1 MVQTSNLAFNETVS
15 EHPMI
20 HFLWVEG
27 VVTRTS
33 VMDLSEFKKNQYLI
47 FDQHQYKLG
56 SSIVDDQERGR
67 VEIFFIFGIFCVTVY
82 AVGDDNCSQYLNRN
96 LDKSFAQESLQT
108 SYNPIPDLFYVRN
121 HSTPNSYAEES
132 KCCVKFCI

>member
-1 MVQTSNLAFNETVS
+1 
-15 EHPMI
+15 
-20 HFLWVEG
+20 
-27 VVTRTS
+27 
-33 VMDLSEFKKNQYLI
+33 MDLSEFKKNQYLI

-56 SSIVDDQERGR
+56 SSIVDDQEQGR

>member
-1 MVQTSNLAFNETVS
+1 MVQTSNFAFNETVS

-67 VEIFFIFGIFCVTVY
+67 VEKYF
-82 AVGDDNCSQYLNRN
+82 
-96 LDKSFAQESLQT
+96 
-108 SYNPIPDLFYVRN
+108 LFSEYFV
-121 HSTPNSYAEES
+121 
-132 KCCVKFCI
+132 